1 MDDQHEYSVASVV
14 KIFLPRKVSA
24 VSEFQRTHAYIS
36 PEVLSEKRST
46 GEVQRIGNLLNGHV
60 SLFQFGFRVDNDH
73 IGYHIQYVASCHLFD
88 CGTEVLQ

>member
-36 PEVLSEKRST
+36 PEVLSEKEAL
-46 GEVQRIGNLLNGHV
+46 GKFNE
-60 SLFQFGFRVDNDH
+60 
-73 IGYHIQYVASCHLFD
+73 
-88 CGTEVLQ
+88 